1 MATKADGRGSRTIV
15 LFLRDLAVIFLAA
28 LLISFLVKTF
38 LVRPFYIPS
47 PSMAT
52 TLEVDDRVIVSLLT
66 PDLVQLER
74 GDVVVF
80 EDPDAWLPDP
90 QVEQPEGLAGGVD
103 WFLTFVGLAP
113 DDSHGYLIKRVIG
126 LPGDHVVCCNDFG
139 QITIND
145 VPIDESEYVTL
156 DQEGLPAS
164 GTDFDVVVPEGH
176 LWVLGDNRYH
186 SADSRAHVDEPT
198 GGFVPISDVVGRA
211 IVVSWPVGRWQW
223 IDDHDEVF
231 SGVGSGGQ

>member
-1 MATKADGRGSRTIV
+1 MATKANGHGSRTVV

-28 LLISFLVKTF
+28 LVISFLVKTF

-47 PSMAT
+47 PSMAD

-66 PDLVQLER
+66 PDLIQLER

-80 EDPDAWLPDP
+80 EDPDGWLPAP
-90 QVEQPEGLAGGVD
+90 QADQPEGVTGAVD

-139 QITIND
+139 QITING
-145 VPIDESEYVTL
+145 VPIDESAYVRL
-156 DQEGLPAS
+156 EEEGLPAS
-164 GTDFDVVVPEGH
+164 GTDFDVTVPEGH
-176 LWVLGDNRYH
+176 LWVMGDNRYH
-186 SADSRAHVDEPT
+186 SADSRAHMDDPT
-198 GGFVPISDVVGRA
+198 GGFVPVSDVVGRA

-231 SGVGSGGQ
+231 SGVGTGGE

>member
-1 MATKADGRGSRTIV
+1 MAKTADRRGSRTIV

-90 QVEQPEGLAGGVD
+90 QVDQPEGVPGAVD

-139 QITIND
+139 QITING
-145 VPIDESEYVTL
+145 VPIDETDYITL

-186 SADSRAHVDEPT
+186 SADSRAHIDEPT

-231 SGVGSGGQ
+231 SGVGSGGE

>member
-1 MATKADGRGSRTIV
+1 MATKADGRGSRTII

-28 LLISFLVKTF
+28 LIISFLVKTF

-47 PSMAT
+47 PSMSD

-66 PDLVQLER
+66 PQLVQLER

-90 QVEQPEGLAGGVD
+90 QVDQPEGIAGAAD

-145 VPIDESEYVTL
+145 VPIDETDYVTL

-164 GTDFDVVVPEGH
+164 GTDFDVVVPEGQ

-186 SADSRAHVDEPT
+186 SADSRAHMDEPT
-198 GGFVPISDVVGRA
+198 GGFVPVSDVVGRA
-211 IVVSWPVGRWQW
+211 IVVSWPVARWQW
-223 IDDHDEVF
+223 IDDHDEVY
-231 SGVGSGGQ
+231 SGVGSGGR

>member
-1 MATKADGRGSRTIV
+1 MATKADGRGSRTFL

-28 LLISFLVKTF
+28 LVISFLVKTF

-47 PSMAT
+47 PSMSD

-66 PDLVQLER
+66 PQLVQLER

-90 QVEQPEGLAGGVD
+90 EVAQPEGVAGSVD

-139 QITIND
+139 QITING
-145 VPIDESEYVTL
+145 VPIDESDYITL

-164 GTDFDVVVPEGH
+164 GTDFDVTVPEGH

-186 SADSRAHVDEPT
+186 SADSRAHMEQPS
-198 GGFVPISDVVGRA
+198 GGFVPVSDVVGRA
-211 IVVSWPVGRWQW
+211 IVVSWPVARWQW
-223 IDDHDEVF
+223 IDDHDDVF
-231 SGVGSGGQ
+231 TGVGSGGE

>member
-28 LLISFLVKTF
+28 LVISFLVKTF

-47 PSMAT
+47 PSMSD

-66 PDLVQLER
+66 PDLMPVER

-80 EDPDAWLPDP
+80 EDPDAWLPEP
-90 QVEQPEGLAGGVD
+90 QVEQPGGVAGAVD

-113 DDSHGYLIKRVIG
+113 DDSQGYLVKRVIG
-126 LPGDHVVCCNDFG
+126 LPGDRVACCNAFG
-139 QITIND
+139 QVTIND
-145 VPIDESEYVTL
+145 VPIDESDYVTL
-156 DQEGLPAS
+156 DDPGLPAS
-164 GTDFDVVVPEGH
+164 GTAFDVVVPEGQ

-186 SADSRAHVDEPT
+186 SADSRAHIGEPT
-198 GGFVPISDVVGRA
+198 GGFVPISNVVGRA
-211 IVVSWPVGRWQW
+211 MVVSWPVGRWQW

-231 SGVGSGGQ
+231 SGVGTGGQ